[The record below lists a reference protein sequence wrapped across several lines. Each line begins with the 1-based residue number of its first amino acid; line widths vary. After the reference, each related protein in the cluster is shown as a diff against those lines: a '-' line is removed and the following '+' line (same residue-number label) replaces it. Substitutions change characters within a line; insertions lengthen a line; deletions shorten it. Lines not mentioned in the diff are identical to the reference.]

1 MRLLSRVVVVLVFS
15 LIAVV
20 LPSMAAQAVCVPYD
34 IELSPES
41 GPPGTDVTVYGHD
54 FAAGALADIYYEGEL
69 IATNWTDSN
78 GEFTLIFTVPEDC
91 RGYYQV
97 LADVGYAKVDT
108 YFTVKPG
115 LVVIPEQGPV
125 GTNVTVAGK
134 GFGKNEEGIELRY
147 YYLNE
152 GYDTVN
158 RRIVANTKGSW
169 EISFQIPSS
178 ARGDH
183 KLDAQGAVTRLY
195 EVKDATFRV
204 TGEISLDRSS
214 GIVGD
219 SINIA
224 GSRFAP
230 SEKGIRILFDGE
242 AVITEV
248 KANSKG
254 EWKTSFQVPE
264 MPTGE
269 HSIAAEGEQ
278 SKRQDVGEVSFR
290 IEPDIVLSPAEG
302 RMGTNLTVTGH
313 GFAASE
319 ELAITYDYTQVA
331 TLAASDKGSFDV
343 SFLVPKSPHGEH
355 RVTAGYA
362 GENHA
367 NAIFTIESNP
377 PATPTPSTPAN
388 RSRLGL
394 MGNVTPTFQWSEVS
408 DDSGVWYSLQIAASD
423 AVTGT
428 GAFADP
434 IVSVTGLVGTNYTL
448 EETEALSQGTY
459 YWIVQAVDGAENEGE
474 WSAVHSFRVG
484 LLPLWGL
491 IVVIVAAVALLALL
505 IRALVRRRT
514 IYYDRW

>member
-1 MRLLSRVVVVLVFS
+1 MRLSSRVLVVLLFS
-15 LIAVV
+15 FIAVA
-20 LPSMAAQAVCVPYD
+20 LPSMPAQGVCVPYD

-41 GPPGTDVTVYGHD
+41 GLPGTNLTVYGHD
-54 FAAGALADIYYEGEL
+54 FTAGKLVDIYYEGEL
-69 IATNWTDSN
+69 VATNRTDSD
-78 GEFTLIFTVPEDC
+78 GEFTLIFTVPEGC

-97 LADVGYAKVDT
+97 LADVGYEKVDT

-115 LVVIPEQGPV
+115 LLITPGEGPV

-134 GFGKNEEGIELRY
+134 GFARNEEGIELRY

-169 EISFQIPSS
+169 ETSFQIPSS

-183 KLDAQGAVTRLY
+183 KLDAQGAVSRLY
-195 EVKDATFRV
+195 EVKDVVFRV
-204 TGEISLDRSS
+204 TGEISLDKSS

-219 SINIA
+219 RVNVT
-224 GSRFAP
+224 GSRFARN
-230 SEKGIRILFDGE
+230 EKGIRILLDGAE
-242 AVITEV
+242 LITEI

-254 EWKTSFQVPE
+254 EWKTSFQMPE

-269 HSIAAEGEQ
+269 HSITAEGEQ
-278 SKRQDVGEVSFR
+278 TSRRDVGEVSFR
-290 IEPDIVLSPAEG
+290 IDPDIVLSPAEG
-302 RMGTNLTVTGH
+302 CAGTNVTVAGH
-313 GFAASE
+313 GFGASE
-319 ELAITYDYTQVA
+319 ELAITYDDTQVA
-331 TLAASDKGSFDV
+331 TLTAGNKGSFYV
-343 SFLVPKSPHGEH
+343 SFLVPRSLHGE
-355 RVTAGYA
+355 RKVTAGYA
-362 GENHA
+362 GQNHA
-367 NAIFTIESNP
+367 NAIFTMESRP
-377 PATPTPSTPAN
+377 PATPTPNTPAD

-423 AVTGT
+423 TTTGT

-434 IVSVTGLVGTNYTL
+434 KISVTGLVATNYTL

-459 YWIVQAVDGAENEGE
+459 YWIVQAVDGAENEGK

-491 IVVIVAAVALLALL
+491 IIVIVAAVALLALVL
-505 IRALVRRRT
+505 RALVRRRT